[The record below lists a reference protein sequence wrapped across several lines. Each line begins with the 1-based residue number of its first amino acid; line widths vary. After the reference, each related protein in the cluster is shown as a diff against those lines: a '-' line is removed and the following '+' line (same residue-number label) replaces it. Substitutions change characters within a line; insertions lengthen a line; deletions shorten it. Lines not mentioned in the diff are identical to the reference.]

1 MSPEMGRR
9 LEQAIGALNG
19 AVGDYLQ
26 RTSNGLATEMAF
38 YHADKRLDLDAQ
50 SILAA
55 HPDAGQ
61 KLVILVHGLMC
72 TEHVWQFSVD
82 GAVVDYGSLLAKD
95 LGMTPFYVRYNSGLS
110 IEDNGVTL
118 AKLVERLVD
127 AYPIPIESITLL
139 GYSMG
144 GLLLRGATKVGL
156 ERGYRFISLVRRS
169 IYVGTPHLGAPL
181 ERWTR
186 SLSKVLTR
194 LDLPATRLAVE
205 LAALRSEG
213 VKNLGDAH
221 PFPLVPSIRHYLI
234 AGLLSA
240 SSPPRTVVEGV
251 EASPTFLADLIGD
264 LLVPLPSAT
273 DGGVAA
279 KTYSSLPAH
288 VKVLRDIDHVGL
300 AHHPEVY
307 AHVRTWC
314 AEEL

>member
-1 MSPEMGRR
+1 MGRR

-19 AVGDYLQ
+19 AVGDYLA
-26 RTSNGLATEMAF
+26 RTSNGLATTMAF
-38 YHADKRLDLDAQ
+38 YHADRRLETSPEAIQ
-50 SILAA
+50 TA
-55 HPDAGQ
+55 HPGATGR
-61 KLVILVHGLMC
+61 LVILVHGLMC
-72 TEHVWQFSVD
+72 TEHVWQFAIGSEL
-82 GAVVDYGSLLAKD
+82 VDYGSLLAKD
-95 LGMTPFYVRYNSGLS
+95 LGMTPFYVRYNSGLR
-110 IEDNGVTL
+110 IDDNGVAL
-118 AKLVERLVD
+118 AELIERLVD

-144 GLLLRGATKVGL
+144 GLLVRGATRVGL
-156 ERGYRFISLVRRS
+156 ERGYRFMSLTRRS

-186 SLSKVLTR
+186 SVTGLLDR
-194 LDLPATRLAVE
+194 LDIPATRLAVE
-205 LAALRSEG
+205 LTSLRSEG

-221 PFPLVPSIRHYLI
+221 AFPLVPSIHHYLV

-240 SSPPRTVVEGV
+240 SSPPRTVAEGV

-288 VKVLRDIDHVGL
+288 VKVLRDVDHVGL

-307 AHVRTWC
+307 AHVRAWC
-314 AEEL
+314 AEES